1 MSTAALS
8 EPERPDMKTEMPG
21 PKSKQLLQELSVI
34 VVNVVNLSIHC
45 VLMNQFHTHTHTD
58 THTHTHAHTH
68 THIQRERE
76 RERERERRQDKRR
89 FFYCQA
95 SGPLQQ
101 E

>member
-1 MSTAALS
+1 MTFTLTDAGGVRGMSTAALS

-58 THTHTHAHTH
+58 THIAVSPTSNFGRHSLHGKPVRNWFD
-68 THIQRERE
+68 I
-76 RERERERRQDKRR
+76 
-89 FFYCQA
+89 Y
-95 SGPLQQ
+95 
-101 E
+101 